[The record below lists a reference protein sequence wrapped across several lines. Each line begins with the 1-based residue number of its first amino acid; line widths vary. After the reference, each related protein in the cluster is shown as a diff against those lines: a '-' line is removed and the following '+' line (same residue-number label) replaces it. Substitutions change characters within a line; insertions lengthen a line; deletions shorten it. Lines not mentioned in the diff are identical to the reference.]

1 MVENNE
7 RLKNSEQLLEDL
19 YLNLRQKLLKWAH
32 ITSQTPQ
39 ARMGYVGQH
48 LTSIVTGYSGGKS
61 GARAARAP
69 PTSRPAHPGF
79 TVTKGGSR
87 CPTGSGT
94 CM

>member
-48 LTSIVTGYSGGKS
+48 LTSIVSLSIDFNLSMQSPKII
-61 GARAARAP
+61 
-69 PTSRPAHPGF
+69 
-79 TVTKGGSR
+79 
-87 CPTGSGT
+87 
-94 CM
+94 